1 MEVITTHQNA
11 DFDAMASM
19 IAAKKIYPDAV
30 LAFSGSQEKNIRDF
44 LVQSTHVYDFQR
56 TRNIRLDQVARLI
69 IVDTRQP
76 GRIGTFAKCLKNPGL
91 KLHLY
96 DHHPDAPGDLKGDF
110 EIVRPV
116 GATITLFVEIFQKKS
131 IRINAEEATLMALGL
146 YADTGS
152 FTYDTTTPDDLSAMS
167 WLLAKGANLNTV
179 SQYISHELTTP
190 EVALLHD
197 LINSAT
203 TYTIEGIDIVVA
215 KLSVPEYVDEFA
227 LLVRRFMVMENLDTL
242 FAVAAMGETVYFIAR
257 SRIPEV
263 NAGKIAADL
272 GGGGHASAASASI
285 RDMTIIETEEKLIR
299 LLHKHVRPRSLA
311 RELMSSPVISVKPDI
326 SINEANRVLTRY
338 NITVVPIL
346 KKNQELMGHISR
358 RVAEKSIFHG
368 LGDLP
373 VTEYMSTEFATV
385 PPTATLADIQEL
397 IIENR
402 QRFIPVVDNQKV
414 VGVITR
420 TDLLNLLVN
429 EPANLPKDLL
439 HSHTRPSIER
449 NRNLNNLLIE
459 SCERKMIVLLQTIGQ
474 VAAENNYTA
483 YAVGGFV
490 RDLLL
495 HTQNFDIDIV
505 IEGDGIDFSWKLAKR
520 LDGAVRTHEKFKTAV
535 VKLCDGFKIDV
546 ATARLE
552 YYEYPAAMPIVEFS
566 SLKLDLYRRDFTI
579 NAMAIHLNPDKFG
592 ALVDFFNCQND
603 IKDRQIRVLHNL
615 SFVEDPTRILRAIRF
630 AQRMDFSLGKHT
642 EKLIKNAVKSNLFKR
657 ISSPGGRESHLGRR
671 LFNELKLILSE
682 ENPLPAIKRMAR
694 FKLLKVLHPSL
705 KIDKRLIHILKE
717 VRLAVGWHRLL
728 YLDES
733 CRHWLVYMLA
743 LFAGVSGKDLNSFCK
758 RFEVPE
764 RYTQLMVKIKTE
776 EYKIIKTLNRRSLLH
791 PSETF
796 WLLNGLSH
804 EVLLYLMSRTRRN
817 AGKKAISL
825 YVTHLRHVKTHI
837 QGSDLK
843 EMGYRSGPVFKTILN
858 HLLEARLDGHVS
870 SREDEVDY
878 VRSHYLLKKLGDP
891 K

>member
-1 MEVITTHQNA
+1 
-11 DFDAMASM
+11 
-19 IAAKKIYPDAV
+19 
-30 LAFSGSQEKNIRDF
+30 
-44 LVQSTHVYDFQR
+44 
-56 TRNIRLDQVARLI
+56 
-69 IVDTRQP
+69 
-76 GRIGTFAKCLKNPGL
+76 
-91 KLHLY
+91 
-96 DHHPDAPGDLKGDF
+96 
-110 EIVRPV
+110 
-116 GATITLFVEIFQKKS
+116 
-131 IRINAEEATLMALGL
+131 
-146 YADTGS
+146 
-152 FTYDTTTPDDLSAMS
+152 
-167 WLLAKGANLNTV
+167 
-179 SQYISHELTTP
+179 
-190 EVALLHD
+190 
-197 LINSAT
+197 AT

-402 QRFIPVVDNQKV
+402 QRFIPVVDDDQKV
-414 VGVITR
+414 LGVITR

-505 IEGDGIDFSWKLAKR
+505 IEGDGINFSWKLAKR
-520 LDGAVRTHEKFKTAV
+520 LDGVVRTHEKFKT
-535 VKLCDGFKIDV
+535 
-546 ATARLE
+546 
-552 YYEYPAAMPIVEFS
+552 
-566 SLKLDLYRRDFTI
+566 
-579 NAMAIHLNPDKFG
+579 
-592 ALVDFFNCQND
+592 
-603 IKDRQIRVLHNL
+603 
-615 SFVEDPTRILRAIRF
+615 
-630 AQRMDFSLGKHT
+630 
-642 EKLIKNAVKSNLFKR
+642 
-657 ISSPGGRESHLGRR
+657 
-671 LFNELKLILSE
+671 
-682 ENPLPAIKRMAR
+682 
-694 FKLLKVLHPSL
+694 
-705 KIDKRLIHILKE
+705 
-717 VRLAVGWHRLL
+717 
-728 YLDES
+728 
-733 CRHWLVYMLA
+733 
-743 LFAGVSGKDLNSFCK
+743 
-758 RFEVPE
+758 
-764 RYTQLMVKIKTE
+764 
-776 EYKIIKTLNRRSLLH
+776 
-791 PSETF
+791 
-796 WLLNGLSH
+796 
-804 EVLLYLMSRTRRN
+804 
-817 AGKKAISL
+817 
-825 YVTHLRHVKTHI
+825 
-837 QGSDLK
+837 
-843 EMGYRSGPVFKTILN
+843 
-858 HLLEARLDGHVS
+858 
-870 SREDEVDY
+870 
-878 VRSHYLLKKLGDP
+878 
-891 K
+891 

>member
-1 MEVITTHQNA
+1 
-11 DFDAMASM
+11 
-19 IAAKKIYPDAV
+19 
-30 LAFSGSQEKNIRDF
+30 
-44 LVQSTHVYDFQR
+44 
-56 TRNIRLDQVARLI
+56 
-69 IVDTRQP
+69 
-76 GRIGTFAKCLKNPGL
+76 
-91 KLHLY
+91 
-96 DHHPDAPGDLKGDF
+96 
-110 EIVRPV
+110 
-116 GATITLFVEIFQKKS
+116 
-131 IRINAEEATLMALGL
+131 TLMALGL

-439 HSHTRPSIER
+439 HSHPRPSIER

-459 SCERKMIVLLQTIGQ
+459 SYGRKMIVLLQTIGQ

-505 IEGDGIDFSWKLAKR
+505 IEGDGINFSWKLAKR
-520 LDGAVRTHEKFKTAV
+520 LDGVVRTHEKFK
-535 VKLCDGFKIDV
+535 
-546 ATARLE
+546 
-552 YYEYPAAMPIVEFS
+552 
-566 SLKLDLYRRDFTI
+566 
-579 NAMAIHLNPDKFG
+579 
-592 ALVDFFNCQND
+592 
-603 IKDRQIRVLHNL
+603 
-615 SFVEDPTRILRAIRF
+615 
-630 AQRMDFSLGKHT
+630 
-642 EKLIKNAVKSNLFKR
+642 
-657 ISSPGGRESHLGRR
+657 
-671 LFNELKLILSE
+671 
-682 ENPLPAIKRMAR
+682 
-694 FKLLKVLHPSL
+694 
-705 KIDKRLIHILKE
+705 
-717 VRLAVGWHRLL
+717 
-728 YLDES
+728 
-733 CRHWLVYMLA
+733 
-743 LFAGVSGKDLNSFCK
+743 
-758 RFEVPE
+758 
-764 RYTQLMVKIKTE
+764 
-776 EYKIIKTLNRRSLLH
+776 
-791 PSETF
+791 
-796 WLLNGLSH
+796 
-804 EVLLYLMSRTRRN
+804 
-817 AGKKAISL
+817 
-825 YVTHLRHVKTHI
+825 
-837 QGSDLK
+837 
-843 EMGYRSGPVFKTILN
+843 
-858 HLLEARLDGHVS
+858 
-870 SREDEVDY
+870 
-878 VRSHYLLKKLGDP
+878 
-891 K
+891 